1 MSGARDLSPVSV
13 LVSVG
18 VCLVSVGVCWWLLVS
33 VGICWWLLVAIGVCW
48 CLLVAIGGCW
58 WLLVAALPV
67 QTDIATKLLASKT
80 GDGKKTRR
88 KKLGT
93 RSQPAPALCTLYI
106 VQ

>member
-1 MSGARDLSPVSV
+1 MSVGGCWYL

-18 VCLVSVGVCWWLLVS
+18 GFWWLLVS
-33 VGICWWLLVAIGVCW
+33 VGGCWWLSVTV
-48 CLLVAIGGCW
+48 GGCW